1 MKEKTCYKL
10 IHQFLAFLQELP
22 PQDVA
27 SLESGAK
34 TIKISLSKPTRKAER
49 LKGLQFVAQR
59 KVRHD

>member
-34 TIKISLSKPTRKAER
+34 TIKISLSKSPKTTRVQFSKR
-49 LKGLQFVAQR
+49 LR
-59 KVRHD
+59 